1 VKIKCLEVI
10 ENMKIW
16 FNGQLVE
23 QEDAKLSIYD
33 HGVLYGDGVFEG
45 IRAYGG
51 RIFQCEAHLDRL
63 ISSGRELRL
72 DIPYSKAELTDAMYA
87 CMEANGQSDIYIRLV
102 VTRGDGGLG
111 LDPFKCPKANVF
123 IVSDKIELCSPDL
136 YTEGMSVIISKTI
149 RTSASMLPPK
159 VKSLNYL
166 NNIIAKIEGIDAGV
180 QEVLMCNSQGNL
192 TEGSAENI
200 FIVQDGG
207 IVTPPEDAG
216 ILLGITRGVIMH
228 LARNM
233 GIPVSE
239 RNITTQQLLDSD
251 ECFLTG
257 TAAEVIPI
265 VSVDDKTIGNGKP
278 GPISQK
284 LISSFREFVK
294 TGEDVPYEG

>member
-1 VKIKCLEVI
+1 
-10 ENMKIW
+10 MKIW

-23 QEDAKLSIYD
+23 QQDANLSIYD

-51 RIFQCEAHLDRL
+51 RIFQCDAHLDRL
-63 ISSGRELRL
+63 ISSGREIRL
-72 DIPYSKAELTDAMYA
+72 EIPYSKAELTDAMYS

-111 LDPFKCPKANVF
+111 LNPFKCSKANVF
-123 IVSDKIELCSPDL
+123 IVADTIELYSPDL
-136 YTEGMSVIISKTI
+136 YTKGMPVIISKTV

-166 NNIIAKIEGIDAGV
+166 NNIVAKIEGLDAGV
-180 QEVLMCNSQGNL
+180 QEVLMCNCQGNL
-192 TEGSAENI
+192 AEGSGDNI
-200 FIVQDGG
+200 FIVQDGE
-207 IVTPPEDAG
+207 IVTPPGDAG

-228 LARNM
+228 LSRNL
-233 GIPVSE
+233 GIPVAE
-239 RNITTQQLLDSD
+239 RNITTQQLFDAD

-265 VSVDDKTIGNGKP
+265 VRVDDKTIGNGNP
-278 GPISQK
+278 GPISLK
-284 LISSFREFVK
+284 LINAFGEFVK
-294 TGEDVPYEG
+294 TSEDVPYEG

>member
-1 VKIKCLEVI
+1 
-10 ENMKIW
+10 MKIW

-23 QEDAKLSIYD
+23 QADAKLSIYD

-51 RIFQCEAHLDRL
+51 KIFQCEAHLDRL
-63 ISSGRELRL
+63 ISSGREIRL
-72 DIPYSKAELTDAMYA
+72 EIPYSRAELIDAMYA
-87 CMEANGQSDIYIRLV
+87 CMKANGQSDIYIRLV

-111 LDPFKCPKANVF
+111 LNPFKCSKANVF
-123 IVSDKIELCSPDL
+123 IVADTIELCSPDL
-136 YTEGMSVIISKTI
+136 YTKGMSVIVSKTI

-166 NNIIAKIEGIDAGV
+166 NNIIAKIEGLDAGV

-200 FIVQDGG
+200 FIVEGG
-207 IVTPPEDAG
+207 AIVTPPEEAG

-228 LARNM
+228 LARNLE
-233 GIPVSE
+233 ISVTE
-239 RNITTQQLLDSD
+239 RNITTQQLFAAD

-265 VSVDDKTIGNGKP
+265 VRVDDKTIGGGRP
-278 GPISQK
+278 GPTSLK
-284 LISSFREFVK
+284 LINAFREFVR
-294 TGEDVPYEG
+294 TGEDVPYVG